1 MSSPQYIP
9 LSAGQTASSNIL
21 SPADAGVSSS
31 GTSASTLR
39 TDFDQLGGYLDAII
53 GSKSTSSVT
62 NDGTNIFGKA
72 YFYNTGSK
80 CSSIVSNNYDS
91 YCLPPDGDS
100 AYEYI
105 YVNTLS
111 QGLMPGVLSG
121 TEKIMGLPVDI
132 TDVLMGSAS
141 SSCEC
146 MPLNVRDSDGTQ
158 QCAAAYIN
166 SSSVNDSDIKNNIC
180 TNDIIDTLYSSG
192 LSGSTSGQS
201 STSGTSSGGLRGMFN
216 KSTGSTSSKS
226 GGSGLFSSLDGSGFT
241 TMTIQKIY
249 TNLDRFFLLS
259 LSFLLIIIL
268 YRIGLK

>member
-9 LSAGQTASSNIL
+9 LSAGQTASSNIT

-31 GTSASTLR
+31 GTSSSTLR
-39 TDFDQLGGYLDAII
+39 TDFDSLGSYLDTII

-62 NDGTNIFGKA
+62 NNGTNTFGKA

-80 CSSIVSNNYDS
+80 CSSIVSNNYNS
-91 YCLPPDGDS
+91 YCSPPDGDS

-105 YVNTLS
+105 YVNTIS
-111 QGLMPGVLSG
+111 QGLMPGIFSG
-121 TEKIMGLPVDI
+121 TEKIMGLPGDI
-132 TDVLMGSAS
+132 TDVLAGS
-141 SSCEC
+141 SSSACEC
-146 MPLNVRDSDGTQ
+146 MPLNVRDSDGTE

-166 SSSVNDSDIKNNIC
+166 SSNVSDSDIQNNIC
-180 TNDIIDTLYSSG
+180 TNGIIDTLYSSK
-192 LSGSTSGQS
+192 LSGSTSGSASGS
-201 STSGTSSGGLRGMFN
+201 SSGSSGGLFN
-216 KSTGSTSSKS
+216 KSTGSKSSK
-226 GGSGLFSSLDGSGFT
+226 GSGLFSSLHSSGFT

-249 TNLDRFFLLS
+249 TNIDRFFLIS

>member
-9 LSAGQTASSNIL
+9 LSAGQTASSNIA

-39 TDFDQLGGYLDAII
+39 TDFNTLGSYLDTII
-53 GSKSTSSVT
+53 GSGSTSSVT
-62 NDGTNIFGKA
+62 NDGTNTFGKA

-105 YVNTLS
+105 YVNTIS
-111 QGLMPGVLSG
+111 QGLMPGIFSG
-121 TEKIMGLPVDI
+121 TEKIMGLPSTI
-132 TDVLMGSAS
+132 TDVLTGSAS

-166 SSSVNDSDIKNNIC
+166 SSNVSETDIQNNIC
-180 TNDIIDTLYSSG
+180 TSGIMDTLYSSG
-192 LSGSTSGQS
+192 LTGSTSASSSGGLGGMFNKPTGSTSGG
-201 STSGTSSGGLRGMFN
+201 SGL
-216 KSTGSTSSKS
+216 
-226 GGSGLFSSLDGSGFT
+226 GSGLFSSIHGSGFT

-249 TNLDRFFLLS
+249 VTLDRFFLIS
-259 LSFLLIIIL
+259 LSFLLIFML